1 MSKKIIASKEQLFNF
16 LHEQVWAKNLEMAV
30 KFDELRPETKVKYRG
45 KAKLAWDLLIEIAM
59 KKKLDTYESFG
70 KKFDVG
76 KHQVGPYV
84 LHLIKIY
91 CIENKLPYLNS
102 LIVKANGSCGDGWA
116 RPKKCNFNE
125 ELIKVFNYDWSKIKN
140 PFLFIGDTS

>member
-1 MSKKIIASKEQLFNF
+1 
-16 LHEQVWAKNLEMAV
+16 MAV

-70 KKFDVG
+70 KKIDVG
-76 KHQVGPYV
+76 KYQVGPYV
-84 LHLIKIY
+84 LYLIKKY
-91 CIENKLPYLNS
+91 CIDNKLPLLNS
-102 LIVKANGSCGDGWA
+102 LIVKTDGICGDGWA